1 MIHIN
6 KIIKILLVLLFFNIT
21 LLGAN
26 LIIDNDK
33 KSFEHFE
40 MDFYEDSSHHLNIT
54 QIQKINEWQNLK
66 NNFSLGFKK
75 PTLWFRFSISNKTD
89 TIQNRIIYL
98 SEPNIE
104 KIDIFSVY
112 KDINESIFSGGVSR
126 YNKQG
131 VVDKSNP
138 IITIEIAPNETKTI
152 YIKTLTDYHNA
163 NHIRVFTNQSFY
175 EYNILRHSLLY
186 LYFGAIGAL
195 LLYNLF
201 LYFSLKDSNYL
212 LYVLFVFFYG
222 FSNYQLLC
230 LYPFDTVPSPAIGYA
245 EGSGHVFWF
254 AFHTFFSRKILQ
266 IKDFYPRIDKFI
278 LYNGYFLLALAF
290 YALYDCSLALHIM
303 NIWMLFLPLFI
314 LGVAIALYFKKNKLA
329 PYYIVAQTLFIS
341 SSMIFGLLFATV
353 LEYNNFT
360 RYINLVGSLSEIILF
375 SLALAYRTQL
385 IRDENEKNRELLNE
399 YSKLTFI
406 GQTMLNI
413 SHQSKTP
420 INNIFNSI
428 NHIEAAKKFKDP
440 NLDKVIDQNLSNIKQ
455 TAIFLKDTALGQL
468 DFYKSNT
475 KKEKINLHNEINFLI
490 KLLEGEF
497 SKKSINI
504 ILDFDKNLHATIKKN
519 YFLNVL
525 MVLFENS
532 YKLFEQRNIK
542 NSYIKIEISND
553 NNYFEL
559 NYQDNAQGAK
569 DDIDKMFEKH
579 YSLSTST
586 GLGLYLAKE
595 IVVHKLKGS
604 ISAENK
610 DEGIL
615 FIINIPLAHE
625 LKKTV

>member
-1 MIHIN
+1 MEYIR
-6 KIIKILLVLLFFNIT
+6 KIIKILLLLLSFNIT
-21 LLGAN
+21 LLGSN
-26 LIIDNDK
+26 LIIDDEE

-40 MDFYEDSSHHLNIT
+40 MEFYEDSSHNFNIHR
-54 QIQKINEWQNLK
+54 IQKINEWQKLK

-75 PTLWFRFSISNKTD
+75 PTLWFRFSISNKTYSMQ
-89 TIQNRIIYL
+89 TRILYL

-104 KIDIFSVY
+104 QIDIFSV
-112 KDINESIFSGGVSR
+112 DENMSESIFSSGVSR

-152 YIKTLTDYHNA
+152 YIKTFSNYHNA
-163 NHIRVFTNQSFY
+163 NHIRVFTNKSFY
-175 EYNILRHSLLY
+175 EYNIVRYSLLY

-201 LYFSLKDSNYL
+201 LYFSLKDNNYL

-254 AFHTFFSRKILQ
+254 AFHTLFSRKILQ

-290 YALYDCSLALHIM
+290 YAIFDCSLALHIM

-314 LGVAIALYFKKNKLA
+314 LGVAVALYFRKNKLA

-341 SSMIFGLLFATV
+341 SSIIFGLLFAAV

-385 IRDENEKNRELLNE
+385 IREENEKNNQLLNE
-399 YSKLTFI
+399 YSKLSFI

-413 SHQSKTP
+413 SHQWKSP

-428 NHIEAAKKFKDP
+428 NHIEAARKFNDP
-440 NLDKVIDQNLSNIKQ
+440 NLDKVIDNNLFTIKQ
-455 TAIFLKDTALGQL
+455 TALFLKDTALGQL
-468 DFYKSNT
+468 DFYKSDT
-475 KKEKINLHNEINFLI
+475 KKEKINLYDEISFLI
-490 KLLEGEF
+490 KLIENEF
-497 SKKSINI
+497 SKKYINV
-504 ILDFDKNLHATIKKN
+504 ILEFDTDLEVTIDKS

-542 NSYIKIEISND
+542 DPYIKIEVFQDKNS
-553 NNYFEL
+553 FEL
-559 NYQDNAQGAK
+559 RFQDNAQGAK
-569 DDIDKMFEKH
+569 DDIDKIFDKS
-579 YSLSTST
+579 YSLNNST

-595 IVVHKLKGS
+595 IVEYKLGGT
-604 ISAENK
+604 ILAENK
-610 DEGIL
+610 DKGVCFYIK
-615 FIINIPLAHE
+615 IPYKFA
-625 LKKTV
+625 V